1 MPDASARGFARPVIA
16 LDDLAVDDERG
27 VKLRRVA
34 AVRTNRL
41 VRPAD
46 ANGIVR
52 QNLEPGIRKIIH
64 VGVMLPVG
72 DPVAHRKAREL
83 SAVPLPARVKK
94 AVARHGQQ
102 SAMRLS
108 DLPDRLA
115 VAAEPFRHFNAQ
127 ARRNLRNGE
136 NAPEFFPFH
145 AHEQHLFPEIYGQ
158 HLLVHRCADAC
169 PGLIEA
175 RLVDV
180 DSSPAVCERLRVLV
194 QIRLHGVPVDLPE
207 NIIEVVLRDLRGRLF
222 RNGQGHDLCVR
233 LTAEFPVLK
242 ELPRCCA
249 VGIR

>member
-1 MPDASARGFARPVIA
+1 
-16 LDDLAVDDERG
+16 
-27 VKLRRVA
+27 
-34 AVRTNRL
+34 
-41 VRPAD
+41 
-46 ANGIVR
+46 
-52 QNLEPGIRKIIH
+52 
-64 VGVMLPVG
+64 
-72 DPVAHRKAREL
+72 
-83 SAVPLPARVKK
+83 
-94 AVARHGQQ
+94 
-102 SAMRLS
+102 MRLS

-180 DSSPAVCERLRVLV
+180 DSSPAVCERLRVFV
-194 QIRLHGVPVDLPE
+194 QIRLHRIAVKLPE
-207 NIIEVVLRDLRGRLF
+207 NIVKVVLCDLGRVLF
-222 RNGQGHDLCVR
+222 RSGQGHDLCVR

>member
-34 AVRTNRL
+34 AVRANLL

-46 ANGIVR
+46 ANGVVR

-127 ARRNLRNGE
+127 ARRNLRDRQ
-136 NAPEFFPFH
+136 NAPVFFPRD
-145 AHEQHLFPEIYGQ
+145 AHEQHLFPEIHSQ
-158 HLLVHRCADAC
+158 HLLAHRRPDARS
-169 PGLIEA
+169 GLIEA
-175 RLVDV
+175 GFVDV
-180 DSSPAVCERLRVLV
+180 DASPAVCERLRMFV
-194 QIRLHGVPVDLPE
+194 QIRLHRITVKLPE